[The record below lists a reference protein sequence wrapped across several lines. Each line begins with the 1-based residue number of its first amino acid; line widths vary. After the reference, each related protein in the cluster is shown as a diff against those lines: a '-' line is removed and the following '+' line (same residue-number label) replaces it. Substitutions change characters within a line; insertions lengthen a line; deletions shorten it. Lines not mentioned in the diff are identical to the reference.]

1 MPAVEK
7 AFDQEF
13 GDEEVIHLTRIDLD
27 LGLITDAQIG
37 RLPELI
43 HQQLVEKLRN
53 IAISR
58 SSSEERKAPQVR
70 SDKRQS
76 RLTTLLHYLRT
87 GSLPWEAVRTA
98 DETPKVVQG
107 MKQTCS
113 EQWDEVQQTL
123 RREQLPMACFFRLL
137 QLIGPAEAH
146 RLPVLLKNDVSPN
159 PAVVELVML
168 LMELSQKASSSYRY
182 LELAALVLSEAICS
196 SAETPAFEELG
207 SAISEN
213 RHLQEFVGSLPP
225 RARVLLHEE
234 LKVSLPPVSH
244 SIIPGRSFSALEGA
258 NVKRGQQEPCHTPSS
273 PAPSPTEELF
283 KPASETEL
291 ISSNPNATE
300 DFARVVSHAGL
311 VLLHPFLSR
320 LFEATGIKAKDESW
334 LSWVALPR
342 AAALL
347 SYLATGREEIY
358 EHDIALIK
366 VLLEIQPVAALCVSE
381 GLLADDDK
389 SEADALLAAAIKHWP
404 ALRDTSIAAFRSS
417 FLQRMALLREDDN
430 GWRLQVE
437 RQPFDML
444 IEHLPWSI
452 SVVKLPWMKRPLYTE
467 W

>member
-1 MPAVEK
+1 MPALEK

-13 GDEEVIHLTRIDLD
+13 DEEEVIHLARIELD

-37 RLPELI
+37 RLSELI
-43 HQQLVEKLRN
+43 HQQLLEKLRS
-53 IAISR
+53 IAITR
-58 SSSEERKAPQVR
+58 SSSRERGTPEVR
-70 SDKRQS
+70 SDKRQN

-87 GSLPWEAVRTA
+87 GSLPWEAVRPA
-98 DETPKVVQG
+98 DETPKVVQE
-107 MKQTCS
+107 MKQTCC

-123 RREQLPMACFFRLL
+123 RSEQLPMPCFFRLL

-146 RLPVLLKNDVSPN
+146 RLSVLLRNNVSPN
-159 PAVVELVML
+159 PSVVELVML
-168 LMELSQKASSSYRY
+168 LMELSQKTSSSYRY
-182 LELAALVLSEAICS
+182 LELAAFVLSEAVS
-196 SAETPAFEELG
+196 SSVKTPAFDELR
-207 SAISEN
+207 SVISEN
-213 RHLQEFVGSLPP
+213 RHLQELVESLPP
-225 RARVLLHEE
+225 RARVLLREE
-234 LKVSLPPVSH
+234 LKVSIRLVSPNM
-244 SIIPGRSFSALEGA
+244 IPGRSFSALEGA
-258 NVKRGQQEPCHTPSS
+258 NMKRGQKKLPHAPSS
-273 PAPSPTEELF
+273 AVTSPTKELF
-283 KPASETEL
+283 KLDLDAEL
-291 ISSNPNATE
+291 VCSHPTATE
-300 DFARVVSHAGL
+300 DFARMVSHAGL
-311 VLLHPFLSR
+311 VLLHPFLPR

-334 LSWVALPR
+334 LSWLVLPR

-347 SYLATGREEIY
+347 SYLASGREEIY

-366 VLLEIQPVAALCVSE
+366 VLLEIQPTAALCVSE

-389 SEADALLAAAIKHWP
+389 SEADALLVAAIQHWS

-417 FLQRMALLREDDN
+417 FLQRMALLREDDS